1 MLMKRIFASPL
12 FASLLFATPL
22 VASMPRTSLAHPGHG
37 SIHPSRPEHYLFSF
51 EHTAP
56 LVAVFMIAAVIVGA
70 SVYRA
75 SAAKR

>member
-22 VASMPRTSLAHPGHG
+22 VASMPRMALAHPGHG

-51 EHTAP
+51 EHSAP
-56 LVAVFMIAAVIVGA
+56 LVAVCMIAALIIGA
-70 SVYRA
+70 SVYCA
-75 SAAKR
+75 SAARR